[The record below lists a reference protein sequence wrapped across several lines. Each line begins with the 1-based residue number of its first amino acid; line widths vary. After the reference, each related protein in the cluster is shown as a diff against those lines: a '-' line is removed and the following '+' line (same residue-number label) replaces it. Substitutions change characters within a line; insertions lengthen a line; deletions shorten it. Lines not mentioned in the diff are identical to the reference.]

1 MTDTDDILYSVA
13 DKVATVT
20 LNRPDKM
27 NAWSPDMERAFRAA
41 IDRAAADDE
50 ARAIVVTGAGKGFC
64 AGADLSPG
72 PDGKPRPR
80 IVPPFSADDFG
91 QRYSYLLGVPKPIIA
106 AINGACAGVGLCLA
120 LYADMRYMA
129 EGAKMTTAF
138 VRRGLIAEH
147 GSAWMLPRLI
157 GTQNA
162 MDLLL
167 TGRTVDAAE
176 AERLG
181 LVRMLPREGFLEAV
195 QAVAAEMAALSSP
208 RAMALI
214 KRQVYLGYAQSL
226 AAATQLSNEEQQKCF
241 TSEDYAEGVA
251 SFREKRPPAFTGR

>member
-1 MTDTDDILYSVA
+1 MTDDILYDVA
-13 DKVATVT
+13 DKVATIT

-27 NAWSPDMERAFRAA
+27 NAWSPDMEVAFRAA
-41 IDRAAADDE
+41 IERAASDDG

-80 IVPPFSADDFG
+80 IVPPFSADEFG

-106 AINGACAGVGLCLA
+106 GINGACAGVGLCLA

-157 GTQNA
+157 GTMNA

-167 TGRTVDAAE
+167 TGRTIDAAE

-181 LVRMLPREGFLEAV
+181 LVRMLARDGFAEAV
-195 QAVAAEMAALSSP
+195 HAVAAEMAALSSP
-208 RAMALI
+208 RAMAVV
-214 KRQVYLGYAQSL
+214 KRQVYLAYTQSL
-226 AAATQLSNEEQQKCF
+226 AAATQMSNEEQQKCF
-241 TSEDYAEGVA
+241 TSEDYIEGVA
-251 SFREKRPPAFTGR
+251 SFREKRAPAFTGK

>member
-1 MTDTDDILYSVA
+1 MPETDDILYAVA

-27 NAWSPDMERAFRAA
+27 NAWSPDMELAFRAA
-41 IDRAAADDE
+41 MERAAADDE

-80 IVPPFSADDFG
+80 ITPPFSADDFG
-91 QRYSYLLGVPKPIIA
+91 QRYSYLLGIPKPILA
-106 AINGACAGVGLCLA
+106 GINGACAGVGLCLA

-157 GTQNA
+157 GTMNA
-162 MDLLL
+162 LDLLL
-167 TGRTVDAAE
+167 TGRTLDAAE
-176 AERLG
+176 AERIG
-181 LVRMLPREGFLEAV
+181 LVRMLPHEGFAEAV
-195 QAVAAEMAALSSP
+195 HGIAAELAALSSP
-208 RAMALI
+208 RAVAVI
-214 KRQVYLGYAQSL
+214 KRQVHLGHAQSL
-226 AAATQLSNEEQQKCF
+226 AAATQMSNEEQQKCF

-251 SFREKRPPAFTGR
+251 SFREKRPPRFTGR

>member
-1 MTDTDDILYSVA
+1 MTETDDILYEVA

-27 NAWSPDMERAFRAA
+27 NAWSPDMEAAFRAA
-41 IDRAAADDE
+41 IQRAATDSG
-50 ARAIVVTGAGKGFC
+50 ARAIVITGAGKGFC

-80 IVPPFSADDFG
+80 IVPPFSADDLG
-91 QRYSYLLGVPKPIIA
+91 QRYSYLLGVEKPIVA
-106 AINGACAGVGLCLA
+106 GINGACAGVGLCLA

-157 GTQNA
+157 GTMNA

-167 TGRTVDAAE
+167 TGRTIDAAE
-176 AERLG
+176 AQQLG
-181 LVRMLPREGFLEAV
+181 LVRMLPREGFAEAV
-195 QAVAAEMAALSSP
+195 HAVAAEMASLSSP
-208 RAMALI
+208 RAMGLI
-214 KRQVYLGYAQSL
+214 KRQVYLGYTQSL
-226 AAATQLSNEEQQKCF
+226 AAATQMSNEEQQKCF

-251 SFREKRPPAFTGR
+251 SFREKRAPEFTGR

>member
-13 DKVATVT
+13 DNVATVT

-27 NAWSPDMERAFRAA
+27 NAWSPDMERAFRGA
-41 IDRAAADDE
+41 IDRAAADGE

-91 QRYSYLLGVPKPIIA
+91 QRYSYLLGVPKPIVA

-167 TGRTVDAAE
+167 TGRTIDAAE

>member
-27 NAWSPDMERAFRAA
+27 NAWSPDMEVAFQAA
-41 IDRAAADDE
+41 IRRAAADDE

-80 IVPPFSADDFG
+80 ITPPFSADDFG
-91 QRYSYLLGVPKPIIA
+91 QRYSYMLGVPKPIIA
-106 AINGACAGVGLCLA
+106 GINGACAGVGLCLA

-157 GTQNA
+157 GTMNA

-167 TGRTVDAAE
+167 TGRTIDAAE

-181 LVRMLPREGFLEAV
+181 LVRMLARDGFAEAV
-195 QAVAAEMAALSSP
+195 HAVAAELAALSSP
-208 RAMALI
+208 RAMGLI
-214 KRQVYLGYAQSL
+214 KRQVYLGYGQSL
-226 AAATQLSNEEQQKCF
+226 AAATQMSNEEQQKCF

>member
-1 MTDTDDILYSVA
+1 MTDTDDILYAVA
-13 DKVATVT
+13 DRVATVT

-27 NAWSPDMERAFRAA
+27 NAWSPDMELAFRAA
-41 IDRAAADDE
+41 IERAAKDDE

-91 QRYSYLLGVPKPIIA
+91 QRYSYLLGVPKPILA
-106 AINGACAGVGLCLA
+106 GINGACAGVGLCLA

-157 GTQNA
+157 GTMNA

-167 TGRTVDAAE
+167 TGRTIDAAE
-176 AERLG
+176 AERMG
-181 LVRMLPREGFLEAV
+181 LVKMLARDGFAEAV
-195 QAVAAEMAALSSP
+195 HAAAAELAALSSP
-208 RAMALI
+208 RAMAVI

-226 AAATQLSNEEQQKCF
+226 AAATRMSNEEQQKCF
-241 TSEDYAEGVA
+241 TSEDYVEGVA
-251 SFREKRPPAFTGR
+251 SFREKRPPEFTGR

>member
-1 MTDTDDILYSVA
+1 MNDTDHVLYEVT
-13 DKVATVT
+13 DRVATLT

-27 NAWSPDMERAFRAA
+27 NAWGPDMEVAFRAA
-41 IDRAAADDE
+41 IERAAADE
-50 ARAIVVTGAGKGFC
+50 GARAIVVTGAGKGFC

-80 IVPPFSADDFG
+80 ITPPFSADDFG

-157 GTQNA
+157 GSMNA

-167 TGRTVDAAE
+167 TGRTIDAAE
-176 AERLG
+176 AQSMG
-181 LVRMLPREGFLEAV
+181 LVKMLPREGFAGAV
-195 QAVAAEMAALSSP
+195 HAVAADMAESVSP
-208 RAMALI
+208 RAMAII
-214 KRQVYLGYAQSL
+214 KRQVWMSYSQSL
-226 AAATQLSNEEQQKCF
+226 AAATQMSNEEQAKCF
-241 TSEDYAEGVA
+241 GTEDFKEGVA
-251 SFREKRPPAFTGR
+251 HFLERRKPNFTGR